1 MTLRLKTGL
10 EPCHLVVESRSG
22 SRVAVW
28 QIKAS
33 DKQAVDRCLDVS
45 AVGIVGIAGKPA
57 TCHDRQRVPAEDGNA
72 VPALLTMPDGA
83 VARTFEL
90 PARKLV
96 VGRLQFLEANDVGSV
111 FLQPSE
117 QNREAS
123 VDSVDVVCGT
133 S

>member
-22 SRVAVW
+22 SRVAAW

-57 TCHDRQRVPAEDGNA
+57 TSKIAFSGYIA
-72 VPALLTMPDGA
+72 VIWPP
-83 VARTFEL
+83 
-90 PARKLV
+90 
-96 VGRLQFLEANDVGSV
+96 GSS
-111 FLQPSE
+111 SE
-117 QNREAS
+117 SSTA
-123 VDSVDVVCGT
+123 VDSVRT
-133 S
+133 PA